1 MYEYD
6 TGAGV
11 DTAGVEVQLQQ
22 QCRCE
27 CNDITNLNTVA
38 VQMNR
43 VECDKFRK
51 RCERELMYSQC
62 KTHIWPFSVII
73 GIVQMHHSYLLSSS
87 MEYCISQRSRYR
99 YCSFEVI
106 DTTTVLVNL
115 QPL

>member
-6 TGAGV
+6 TGADV

-27 CNDITNLNTVA
+27 CNDMTNLNTVA

-51 RCERELMYSQC
+51 RCE
-62 KTHIWPFSVII
+62 
-73 GIVQMHHSYLLSSS
+73 
-87 MEYCISQRSRYR
+87 
-99 YCSFEVI
+99 
-106 DTTTVLVNL
+106 
-115 QPL
+115 